1 MSGQRSG
8 PFFLVKSTLMPL
20 GPITSVVIF
29 AVSVKKAKLSGE
41 SRIVACC
48 RLNGCTFI
56 ALAAE
61 AVLVTALAGS
71 VAVTRQK

>member
-1 MSGQRSG
+1 M
-8 PFFLVKSTLMPL
+8 
-20 GPITSVVIF
+20 ISVVIF
-29 AVSVKKAKLSGE
+29 AVSAKNAKLSGE

-56 ALAAE
+56 ALAADGT
-61 AVLVTALAGS
+61 LVTALAGS

>member
-20 GPITSVVIF
+20 GPMISVVIF
-29 AVSVKKAKLSGE
+29 AVSAKNAKLSGE

-56 ALAAE
+56 ALGADAA
-61 AVLVTALAGS
+61 LVTAFAGS
-71 VAVTRQK
+71 VAMTRQK